1 MYKTYE
7 FTFAGE
13 PASMFGMFMADIGN
27 KSHADNPFGN
37 VANIV
42 ETRLPNR
49 VTPLHFGVLLPQG
62 LKQLPSDS
70 EAAERKNLKTEKLIF
85 DNFFGQMSE
94 ANEYPFPSKGRFSK
108 TQCFQC
114 FEGCQNQILS
124 PQKR

>member
-1 MYKTYE
+1 MKIEITMEKTMRIAME
-7 FTFAGE
+7 FDATE
-13 PASMFGMFMADIGN
+13 KQIEDLRSCSNRPPARSATWL
-27 KSHADNPFGN
+27 KH
-37 VANIV
+37 
-42 ETRLPNR
+42 
-49 VTPLHFGVLLPQG
+49 GVLLPPA